1 MRVFLPWS
9 MLQKLSEY
17 LTFSHLSAAVKRVI
31 LYSPKGKEGESR
43 KWLSSGNII
52 RAKKGGMEG
61 REKGGTPFK
70 IQCANAAA
78 AVTREMKSGEQG
90 VITMRGRGGKNEW
103 KVAGGPYSA
112 FSRIRYIMEE
122 RVMDRVYSLMWTL
135 FLLDNVWL
143 IFLCMQM

>member
-1 MRVFLPWS
+1 
-9 MLQKLSEY
+9 
-17 LTFSHLSAAVKRVI
+17 
-31 LYSPKGKEGESR
+31 
-43 KWLSSGNII
+43 
-52 RAKKGGMEG
+52 MEG

-143 IFLCMQM
+143 IFLCMQMWESLRCRCRHTLTDADNESIPPLYAEWSS